1 MLTPSF
7 RRLLPAACALASA
20 LTLAGCDGDGEKSE
34 DNDASAKTSP
44 AEVRLEEA
52 CGGVF
57 DKKIAAEAARSG
69 VDRVTPVK
77 SESPAEA
84 AAGLSKETT
93 WGTGHDL
100 CFLENGRG
108 EELMSLDVAWVA
120 HPVPGGD
127 SVRASV
133 GKPIGGSA
141 GSLEVRCGL
150 NERRT
155 GNRYALEFNLRD
167 AITVSAHSHAKLL
180 IATAKKVTSAMACQ
194 KQPQYPAPESVAPA
208 PKPDKYGRVA
218 R

>member
-1 MLTPSF
+1 MLIRSF

-20 LTLAGCDGDGEKSE
+20 LTLAGCGGEGEKSE
-34 DNDASAKTSP
+34 DNDASARNSSP
-44 AEVRLEEA
+44 EVRLEEV

-57 DKKIAAEAARSG
+57 DKEIAAEAGRSG
-69 VDRVTPVK
+69 ADRITPVD

-108 EELMSLDVAWVA
+108 DELMSLDVAWVA

-155 GNRYALEFNLRD
+155 GDRYALEFELRD
-167 AITVSAHSHAKLL
+167 AVTVSAHFHAKLL
-180 IATAKKVTSAMACQ
+180 IAMAKKVTSAMACQ
-194 KQPQYPAPESVAPA
+194 EQPEYPAPESVAPA
-208 PKPDKYGRVA
+208 LKPKHDMVA